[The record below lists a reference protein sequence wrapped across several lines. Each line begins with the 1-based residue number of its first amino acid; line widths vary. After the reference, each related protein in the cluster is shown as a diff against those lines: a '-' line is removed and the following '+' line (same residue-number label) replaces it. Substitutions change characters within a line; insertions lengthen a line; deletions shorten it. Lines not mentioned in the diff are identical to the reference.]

1 MFHRSNKRHKRW
13 NAMPL
18 FKLTYP
24 LSNNSDSISMITF
37 CIISAH
43 FHFLHCEISLCCQ
56 IVWHSIS
63 HLNWWNF
70 IIYIKYLLSK
80 KKNEMNTEKETK
92 KHRSRLIFTIVWM
105 TNGRTKELKVLIS
118 LLIVFDDAVHKK
130 SSLTIHFTNVSLLR
144 NSVITVII
152 SHLFNDSVVSIDV
165 RVFLF
170 FHSKSIINY
179 SVIQWI
185 HVTKPISKL
194 LIST

>member
-1 MFHRSNKRHKRW
+1 
-13 NAMPL
+13 
-18 FKLTYP
+18 
-24 LSNNSDSISMITF
+24 
-37 CIISAH
+37 
-43 FHFLHCEISLCCQ
+43 
-56 IVWHSIS
+56 
-63 HLNWWNF
+63 
-70 IIYIKYLLSK
+70 
-80 KKNEMNTEKETK
+80 
-92 KHRSRLIFTIVWM
+92 M

-179 SVIQWI
+179 SVIQ
-185 HVTKPISKL
+185 
-194 LIST
+194 